1 MEHIGKYK
9 GYDVYKTP
17 QREMKYSEERAL
29 YAVSETGE
37 LVLKGEVVGKVNF
50 NSGSVTEFD
59 DHRCY
64 KYKYPKQREEISMD
78 ARRAYTYTE
87 TPMPKSTPKR
97 GDRAKAAV
105 YDDYKGDTIGDIDL
119 DKMIDDFIKHS
130 RTQTIEEMVGVF
142 ITTQ

>member
-64 KYKYPKQREEISMD
+64 KYKYPRKEISMAD
-78 ARRAYTYTE
+78 RRSYSYADNVPVSKPGRGKRRE
-87 TPMPKSTPKR
+87 VAVDDVLKSTVVDP
-97 GDRAKAAV
+97 
-105 YDDYKGDTIGDIDL
+105 TDL
-119 DKMIDDFIKHS
+119 DKMINDFILAA
-130 RTQTIEEMVGVF
+130 RNMQIEDLVGEF
-142 ITTQ
+142 KEA

>member
-17 QREMKYSEERAL
+17 QREMKYNEDRAL
-29 YAVSETGE
+29 FAVAETGE

-50 NSGSVTEFD
+50 SSGSVTEYD
-59 DHRCY
+59 DHKCY
-64 KYKYPKQREEISMD
+64 RYKYPRQKEEAPRKAPVESPKPTGG
-78 ARRAYTYTE
+78 RGKRAE
-87 TPMPKSTPKR
+87 
-97 GDRAKAAV
+97 AQV
-105 YDDYKGDTIGDIDL
+105 YDDYKGSTIGDIDL

-142 ITTQ
+142 VVME